1 MTKYRLP
8 TYNSIVIH
16 ASKNT
21 KGTLHGVMNSENS
34 GGNFNDGQIFSVLIV
49 SLSDE
54 GIKMFSVT
62 QALFAGSIPE
72 IIDIV
77 KMFPKYNGT
86 YVNDRGRRHVTD

>member
-1 MTKYRLP
+1 MTVRALVFLY
-8 TYNSIVIH
+8 
-16 ASKNT
+16 
-21 KGTLHGVMNSENS
+21 
-34 GGNFNDGQIFSVLIV
+34 IV

-86 YVNDRGRRHVTD
+86 YVNDRGRRHVTLYPSFLINLF

>member
-1 MTKYRLP
+1 M
-8 TYNSIVIH
+8 
-16 ASKNT
+16 ASWR
-21 KGTLHGVMNSENS
+21 EES
-34 GGNFNDGQIFSVLIV
+34 GGNLNDGQIFSVLIV

>member
-1 MTKYRLP
+1 MPLRTLKD
-8 TYNSIVIH
+8 
-16 ASKNT
+16 
-21 KGTLHGVMNSENS
+21 TLHGVMNS
-34 GGNFNDGQIFSVLIV
+34 GRGNFNDGQIFSVLTV
-49 SLSDE
+49 SLNEE